1 MPATCTVRGLCSRYS
16 HTRGAPH
23 LAVRAPRPTTRLENG
38 PLREDLSDTELTA
51 LCVTLGVL
59 TLEYA
64 CHRCGEIRL

>member
-38 PLREDLSDTELTA
+38 PLREDLSDTELTFSFPSPFS
-51 LCVTLGVL
+51 
-59 TLEYA
+59 
-64 CHRCGEIRL
+64 